1 MAGLYIHIP
10 FCRKK
15 CDYCDFASVP
25 IDDAADDNVG
35 AGGRGSTELAEVQP
49 LHDYLIAINN
59 ELRSYPG
66 FVPST
71 IFIGGGTPTILDT
84 EQLRKL
90 MGIVR
95 TPIGSGPQHIEFTI
109 EGNPDSMTLDK
120 LKLLRQYGANRLSIG
135 AQSFNN
141 DELRALGRIH
151 DRGRIIQAFSIAREA
166 GFNNINLDLM
176 FGIPQQ
182 TLGSW
187 QRTLDQA
194 LELGP
199 EHLSC
204 YGLQIEEGTP
214 FHKIYSGDKN
224 DPMYRRPGGASLPND
239 DTQFEMYKH
248 TIDLLK
254 SRGYHHYEIS
264 NFAKPGFECKHNMNY
279 WKNGDY
285 IGIGASAASHMGGK
299 RRENPKDTQ
308 EYLNRDLYSRG
319 GAAALLMS
327 SESTPMGGGGASKTE
342 ITETI
347 LMNLR
352 LLEGL
357 DLDGFKKR
365 FGASLEDLYGK
376 ELEKLSALGL
386 IEILKGRLKL
396 SENGLYLA
404 NKVFEEF
411 V

>member
-1 MAGLYIHIP
+1 M
-10 FCRKK
+10 
-15 CDYCDFASVP
+15 
-25 IDDAADDNVG
+25 
-35 AGGRGSTELAEVQP
+35 
-49 LHDYLIAINN
+49 
-59 ELRSYPG
+59 
-66 FVPST
+66 
-71 IFIGGGTPTILDT
+71 
-84 EQLRKL
+84 
-90 MGIVR
+90 
-95 TPIGSGPQHIEFTI
+95 
-109 EGNPDSMTLDK
+109 
-120 LKLLRQYGANRLSIG
+120 KLLRQYSVNRLSIG

-214 FHKIYSGDKN
+214 FHKIYSVDKN
-224 DPMYRRPGGASLPND
+224 DPMYKRPGGASLPND

-254 SRGYHHYEIS
+254 SAGYHHYEIS
-264 NFAKPGFECKHNMNY
+264 NFAKPGFECKHNINY

-299 RRENPKDTQ
+299 RRENPKDIQ
-308 EYLNRDLYSRG
+308 EYLNQYPLSASGGVSPLLRG
-319 GAAALLMS
+319 RQRKAQRGS
-327 SESTPMGGGGASKTE
+327 IE

-352 LLEGL
+352 LLKGL

-386 IEILKGRLKL
+386 IELLEGRLKL

>member
-25 IDDAADDNVG
+25 IDAAADDNVG

-95 TPIGSGPQHIEFTI
+95 GPIGSGPQHIEFTI

-120 LKLLRQYGANRLSIG
+120 LKLLRQYGVNRLSIG

-194 LELGP
+194 LERKVG
-199 EHLSC
+199 HLSC
-204 YGLQIEEGTP
+204 YG
-214 FHKIYSGDKN
+214 
-224 DPMYRRPGGASLPND
+224 R
-239 DTQFEMYKH
+239 
-248 TIDLLK
+248 
-254 SRGYHHYEIS
+254 SRKEHHFI
-264 NFAKPGFECKHNMNY
+264 K
-279 WKNGDY
+279 Y
-285 IGIGASAASHMGGK
+285 I
-299 RRENPKDTQ
+299 
-308 EYLNRDLYSRG
+308 RG
-319 GAAALLMS
+319 
-327 SESTPMGGGGASKTE
+327 
-342 ITETI
+342 
-347 LMNLR
+347 
-352 LLEGL
+352 
-357 DLDGFKKR
+357 
-365 FGASLEDLYGK
+365 
-376 ELEKLSALGL
+376 
-386 IEILKGRLKL
+386 
-396 SENGLYLA
+396 
-404 NKVFEEF
+404 
-411 V
+411 